1 MENKIK
7 NLCTLNRLLKKEN
20 KQLKRQIAELELI
33 IREYKSNK

>member
-7 NLCTLNRLLKKEN
+7 NLYTLNRILKKEN

-33 IREYKSNK
+33 IKSDKSK